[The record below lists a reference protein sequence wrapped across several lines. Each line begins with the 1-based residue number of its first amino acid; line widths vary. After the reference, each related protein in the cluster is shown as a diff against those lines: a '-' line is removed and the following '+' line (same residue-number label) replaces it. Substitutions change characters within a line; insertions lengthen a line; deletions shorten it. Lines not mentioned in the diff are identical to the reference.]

1 MFFMR
6 TGLPILGEE
15 RSSLS
20 ASSRTEIHRYRL
32 AVSILIVMVGFGFL
46 ASGQEQPK
54 ANKEGPP
61 MTASAAGQEVFR
73 AYCASCHGLDGK
85 GKGPTAP
92 ALKKQPPDLTLLSK
106 KNGGKFP
113 RDTVS
118 SVIEGNDFITDHGSR
133 DMPIWGDA
141 FRVVNRDESMVRI
154 KVRNLTTFIE
164 SIQQK

>member
-1 MFFMR
+1 MSAR
-6 TGLPILGEE
+6 HETEIYRYGLGVTILVVMSILG
-15 RSSLS
+15 RSFVT
-20 ASSRTEIHRYRL
+20 A
-32 AVSILIVMVGFGFL
+32 
-46 ASGQEQPK
+46 GQEQPK
-54 ANKEGPP
+54 ANREVPN
-61 MTASAAGQEVFR
+61 MTASGAGQETFR

-85 GKGPTAP
+85 GKGPAAP

-141 FRVVNRDESMVRI
+141 FHVVNHDEAMVQI
-154 KVRNLTTFIE
+154 KVRNLTIYIE